1 MRLTVF
7 GAGYVGLVTGACFA
21 DMGNHVTLVDVDAA
35 RVEGLRQGRVPIYEP
50 GLDAILHRSTADG
63 RMLFTTE
70 AGPAIESAEVIF
82 IAVGTPPSEDGSADL
97 KHVLAVARTIGKHL
111 NKPSIIVDKSTVPV
125 GTADRVREC
134 IANELR
140 ERVLSINFAVA
151 SNPEFLKEGAAI
163 DDFMRPDRIVVGCE
177 DADAIATLKALYAP
191 FSRNHEKLI
200 VMGTRSAELTKYAAN
215 AMLAVR
221 ISFMNE
227 MSRLAESLGG
237 DIEEVRR
244 GIGSD
249 PRIGPGFLYAGA
261 GFGGSCFPKD
271 LQALRKMGHDNAIA
285 LEVVDAAY
293 RANEVQKQV
302 LYEKAVAR
310 FGPKGLAGKRFAV
323 WGLAFKPDTDDMR
336 EAPSKV
342 LIDALLDAGATVRAF
357 DPEAHETAQ
366 AAFGARPGLELV
378 NEPYKALDQASALFV
393 VTEWRQFRSPDFDR
407 IRDLLA
413 EPIVFDGRNLY
424 DGRTLRQKGLEY
436 HGIGRATTPA

>member
-21 DMGNHVTLVDVDAA
+21 DMGNHVTLVDVDVS
-35 RVEGLRQGRVPIYEP
+35 RVEGLREGRIPIYEP
-50 GLDAILHRSTADG
+50 GLDAIIHRSSADG
-63 RMLFTTE
+63 RMQFTTD
-70 AGPAIESAEVIF
+70 AKPAIASAEVIF

-97 KHVLAVARTIGKHL
+97 KHVLAVARTIGQHL
-111 NKPSIIVDKSTVPV
+111 VAPTIVVDKSTVPV
-125 GTADRVREC
+125 GTADRVREA
-134 IANELR
+134 IAAELAAR
-140 ERVLSINFAVA
+140 NLDIPFSVA

-177 DADAIATLKALYAP
+177 DAHAISLLKSLYAP

-227 MSRLAESLGG
+227 MARLAESLGG

-271 LQALRKMGHDNAIA
+271 LQALRKMGQDNAAA

-293 RANEVQKQV
+293 RANEVQKRI
-302 LYEKAVAR
+302 LLDKAVAR
-310 FGPKGLAGKRFAV
+310 FGADGLAGKQFAV

-342 LIDALLDAGATVRAF
+342 LIDGLLDAGATVRAF
-357 DPEAHETAQ
+357 DPEAHETAH
-366 AAFGARPGLELV
+366 AAFGDKPGLELV
-378 NEPYKALDQASALFV
+378 SEPYQALEGASALFV

-407 IRDLLA
+407 IRGLLTQ
-413 EPIVFDGRNLY
+413 PIVFDGRNLY
-424 DGRTLRQKGLEY
+424 QPQALAQKGLE
-436 HGIGRATTPA
+436 HHSIGRRSA

>member
-21 DMGNHVTLVDVDAA
+21 DMGNHVTLVDVDVA
-35 RVEGLRQGRVPIYEP
+35 RIEGLKRGKVPIYEP
-50 GLDAILHRSTADG
+50 GLDAIIARSSLDG
-63 RMLFTTE
+63 RMAFTTD
-70 AGPAIESAEVIF
+70 AAAAIASAEVLF

-97 KHVLAVARTIGKHL
+97 QHVLAVAQTIGQHMLKRTVV
-111 NKPSIIVDKSTVPV
+111 VDKSTVPV
-125 GTADRVREC
+125 GTADRVREA
-134 IANELR
+134 IAAELTR
-140 ERVLSINFAVA
+140 RGVQIDFAVA

-177 DADAIATLKALYAP
+177 DLDAIATLKSLYAP

-227 MSRLAESLGG
+227 MAKLAERLGG

-271 LQALRKMGHDNAIA
+271 LQALRNMGQANAC
-285 LEVVDAAY
+285 LLQVVDAAY
-293 RANEVQKQV
+293 RANEVQKRV
-302 LYEKAVAR
+302 LFDKVVAR
-310 FGPKGLAGKRFAV
+310 LGRAGLAGKRFAV

-342 LIDALLDAGATVRAF
+342 LIDALLEAGATVRAF
-357 DPEAHETAQ
+357 DPEALETAR
-366 AAFGARPGLELV
+366 AAFGDCPGLELV
-378 NEPYKALDQASALFV
+378 DEPYGALKGASALFV

-407 IRDLLA
+407 IRDLL
-413 EPIVFDGRNLY
+413 EQPIVFDGRNLY
-424 DGRTLRQKGLEY
+424 QGATLARKGLEY
-436 HGIGRATTPA
+436 HGIGRGFDQS